1 MLLAYIDEI
10 GEPGAF
16 VAPDHPRFN
25 TSPAFGYGG
34 FIIPDSRAREF
45 GAVFQR
51 EKNALFASE
60 VNRAEHPGRWE
71 RKGAQIFRPLTPR
84 KHPEQLRVFDHLVR
98 TVHER
103 GGRLFYYADEKPL
116 GTDRQT
122 SLDPAKREAEAMQE
136 TLNRLAR
143 YAETEGQNMMVIID
157 QINEKT
163 RAERIPNMY
172 GHILGRAADHQEMR
186 RIVEP
191 PMHVDSQL
199 SANIQF
205 ADWVAA
211 CVGRAVD
218 YQLIAASR
226 YEWITDGS
234 VVRQVRGS
242 FTHESKL
249 HLWHRSVNDLH
260 HSEIFSRMRRV
271 HPVPRGQALEASVDP
286 DAARKMRAI
295 AERSIRRSEP

>member
-16 VAPDHPRFN
+16 VSPEHSRFN

-34 FIIPDSRAREF
+34 FVIPDEHAREF
-45 GAVFQR
+45 GAIFQN
-51 EKNALFASE
+51 EKNALFANE
-60 VNRAEHPGRWE
+60 VREAEHPGRWE
-71 RKGAQIFRPLTPR
+71 RKGAQIFRPATPQR
-84 KHPEQLRVFDHLVR
+84 HPEQLRVFDHLVR
-98 TVHER
+98 EVHER

-116 GTDRQT
+116 GTAKQT
-122 SLDPAKREAEAMQE
+122 GLDPAKREAEAMQE

-143 YAETEGQNMMVIID
+143 HADTCGQNMMVIID

-163 RAERIPNMY
+163 RAERLPNMY
-172 GHILGRAADHQEMR
+172 GHILGRATEYQEMR
-186 RIVEP
+186 RIIEP

-211 CVGRAVD
+211 STGRAID
-218 YQLIAASR
+218 YQLIESSR
-226 YEWITDGS
+226 YGWVTDDS
-234 VVRQVRGS
+234 VLRQVRGS

-249 HLWHRSVNDLH
+249 HLWHRSVSDFH
-260 HSEIFSRMRRV
+260 HSAIFNRSRRV
-271 HPVPRGQALEASVDP
+271 FPTPRGQILASSIDP
-286 DAARKMRAI
+286 DAGRKMRAI
-295 AERSIRRSEP
+295 AERTRR